1 MGKLNIEVGN
11 IIDYI
16 SSADAIVNSNN
27 QYMISGSGVCG
38 IIYKNAGKDELENY
52 CRKNYSE
59 KMITNE
65 VRITPGFKLNIDII
79 NIFAPKYYE
88 QSEPLSVLV
97 DSYKKIFESANK
109 NNYKNILTVSIGTGV
124 HGYNHNDI
132 AGNVI
137 TAIKELTVKY
147 DINCIFVLSDE
158 VIADIYRKYL
168 DI

>member
-79 NIFAPKYYE
+79 NIFAPKHYE

-97 DSYKKIFESANK
+97 DSYKKIFESAKK
-109 NNYKNILTVSIGTGV
+109 NNYKNIITVSIGTGV

-132 AGNVI
+132 AESVI
-137 TAIKELTVKY
+137 TSINELTIKY
-147 DINCIFVLSDE
+147 DLNCICQMT
-158 VIADIYRKYL
+158 
-168 DI
+168 